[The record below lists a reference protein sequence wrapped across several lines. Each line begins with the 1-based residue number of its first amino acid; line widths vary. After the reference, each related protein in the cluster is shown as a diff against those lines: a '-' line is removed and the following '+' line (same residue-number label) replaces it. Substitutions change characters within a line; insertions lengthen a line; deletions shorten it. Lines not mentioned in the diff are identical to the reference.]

1 MEAVRGVESLAGG
14 DGRHHVSRTLGTA
27 LLISVGYIDLGK
39 WVAAVDAG
47 TRFGYDL
54 VLLVLFFNFSAV
66 LNQYLCTC
74 IGMVTGKNLA
84 ESSGA
89 MPPERFAGSPSL
101 PNADVQNIG
110 VNGVKLHFLESC

>member
-1 MEAVRGVESLAGG
+1 MEAEQGVESLAGG

-39 WVAAVDAG
+39 WA
-47 TRFGYDL
+47 RFGYDL
-54 VLLVLFFNFSAV
+54 VLLVRFFNFSAV

-84 ESSGA
+84 EGIA
-89 MPPERFAGSPSL
+89 SL
-101 PNADVQNIG
+101 ID
-110 VNGVKLHFLESC
+110 

>member
-1 MEAVRGVESLAGG
+1 MEAVQGVESLAGG

-47 TRFGYDL
+47 ARFGYDL
-54 VLLVLFFNFSAV
+54 VLLVLFFNFSTV

-84 ESSGA
+84 EVTVSDKESS
-89 MPPERFAGSPSL
+89 P
-101 PNADVQNIG
+101 IY
-110 VNGVKLHFLESC
+110 